1 MRFMGI
7 IGILLF
13 MAIAYAFSKDRKA
26 INWQT
31 VAWGLGL
38 QVLFAIT
45 ILGSIT
51 MSFFTAGLLLLL
63 VTVYLAKTRFVPWC
77 QNHHP
82 LAWARTIPE
91 WLVIA
96 ITVLKMIFIAVVFGY
111 FLGKSYEGAMT
122 LTVNIMWGVVV
133 LIWLLR
139 KYIKAE
145 AFHIT
150 PINSALVLVA
160 LNISLGLSFAIA
172 ENTNGTQGT
181 MAYHLQQLSVSVGN
195 FLSIPSNAGA
205 SFIFGPLAT
214 IQEPW
219 YFLFFVQVLPTIIF
233 FSAFISVL
241 YYLGVVQVLIA
252 EISQFM
258 RWTMKTS
265 GAETLSCAGNIFVGQ
280 TEAPILIK
288 PFIKK
293 MTNSE
298 IHAVMTGGFATIA
311 GGVFAGFVA
320 MGIDAGH
327 LISASVMSAPAG
339 LMLSKIFYPET
350 EHSQTEGD
358 VAMPEIEVSDNIIGA
373 AAQGTSD
380 GLLLA
385 MNVGAMLLAFI
396 ALITVIDMGL
406 GTISEGLSLNVIFG
420 SVFQYVAYLLGV
432 SGEDVKIVGSL
443 LGNKIAINEFVAVG
457 NLAELIKTN
466 AISPRSAVIAT
477 YALCGFANFSSIG
490 IQIGGI
496 TPLAPERKKD
506 IASLGFSAMWAGAFA
521 SWTTAAIAGMF
532 IG

>member
-13 MAIAYAFSKDRKA
+13 IAIAYAFSKDRKA
-26 INWQT
+26 INWRT

-38 QVLFAIT
+38 QILFAIT
-45 ILGSIT
+45 ILGSVT

-63 VTVYLAKTRFVPWC
+63 VTIYLAKIRFVPWC

-82 LAWARTIPE
+82 FAWARTIPE
-91 WLVIA
+91 WVIIA
-96 ITVLKMIFIAVVFGY
+96 ISVLKMVLIAVFGY
-111 FLGKSYEGAMT
+111 FLGKNYENAMT
-122 LTVNIMWGVVV
+122 LTVNIIWGVVV
-133 LIWLLR
+133 LIWIMR
-139 KYIKAE
+139 KYIKTE
-145 AFHIT
+145 SFHSA
-150 PINSALVLVA
+150 PINSALVIVA
-160 LNISLGLSFAIA
+160 LNMSLGLSFAIV
-172 ENTNGTQGT
+172 ENTSGMQGT
-181 MAYHLQQLSVSVGN
+181 MAYHLQQLSFGVSD
-195 FLSIPSNAGA
+195 FLSIPTRAGS
-205 SFIFGPLAT
+205 SFIFGSLAE
-214 IQEPW
+214 IKEPW
-219 YFLFFVQVLPTIIF
+219 YFLFFVQVLPTIMF

-241 YYLGVVQVLIA
+241 YYLGVVQVLIE

-288 PFIKK
+288 PFIQN

-327 LISASVMSAPAG
+327 LISASVMSAPAA

-358 VAMPEIEVSDNIIGA
+358 VAMPKIEVSDNIIGA

-385 MNVGAMLLAFI
+385 LNVGAMLLTFI
-396 ALITVIDMGL
+396 ALIKLIDMGL
-406 GTISEGLSLNVIFG
+406 GAISDTLSLNVIFG
-420 SVFQYVAYLLGV
+420 SVFQYVAYLMGV

-443 LGNKIAINEFVAVG
+443 LGNKIAINEFVAIG

-466 AISPRSAVIAT
+466 AISPRSAAIAT

-521 SWTTAAIAGMF
+521 SWMTAAIAGMF

>member
-7 IGILLF
+7 IGILVF
-13 MAIAYAFSKDRKA
+13 MGIAYLFSKDRKK

-38 QVLFAIT
+38 QVLFAVT
-45 ILGSIT
+45 ILGTIT
-51 MSFFTAGLLLLL
+51 MSFFTAALL
-63 VTVYLAKTRFVPWC
+63 VLLMTVYLTKIRFAPWS
-77 QNHHP
+77 QNHNP
-82 LAWARTIPE
+82 IAWARTMPE
-91 WLVIA
+91 WLIIVIA
-96 ITVLKMIFIAVVFGY
+96 VLKMLVAMIVFGY
-111 FLGKSYEGAMT
+111 FLGRSYEGAMT
-122 LTVNIMWGVVV
+122 LTINIIWGAIV

-139 KYIKAE
+139 KYIKTE
-145 AFHIT
+145 AFHNV
-150 PINSALVLVA
+150 PINSALAIMA
-160 LNISLGLSFAIA
+160 LNMSLGLSFAIA
-172 ENTNGTQGT
+172 ESSNGTQGT
-181 MAYHLQQLSVSVGN
+181 MAFHLQQLSIGVGN

-205 SFIFGPLAT
+205 SFIFGPLAS

-219 YFLFFVQVLPTIIF
+219 YFLFFVQVLPTIVF

-241 YYLGVVQVLIA
+241 YYLGIVQVLIE
-252 EISQFM
+252 EIAQFM

-288 PFIKK
+288 PFIKD

-327 LISASVMSAPAG
+327 LISASVMSAPAA
-339 LMLSKIFYPET
+339 LMLSKMFYPET
-350 EHSQTEGD
+350 ENSQTKGD
-358 VAMPEIEVSDNIIGA
+358 APMPKIEVSDNIIGA

-385 MNVGAMLLAFI
+385 LNVGAMLLAFI
-396 ALITVIDMGL
+396 ALIKVIDMSL
-406 GTISEGLSLNVIFG
+406 GMINDNLSLNVIFG
-420 SVFQYVAYLLGV
+420 SVFQYVAYLIGV
-432 SGEDVKIVGSL
+432 SSQDMKTVGSL
-443 LGNKIAINEFVAVG
+443 LGNKIAINEFVAVA
-457 NLAELIKTN
+457 NLADLIKTN
-466 AISPRSAVIAT
+466 AISPRSAVIST
-477 YALCGFANFSSIG
+477 YALCGFANFGSIG

-496 TPLAPERKKD
+496 TPLAPDRKKD

-521 SWTTAAIAGMF
+521 SWMTAAIAGMF
-532 IG
+532 VG

>member
-7 IGILLF
+7 IGIVLF
-13 MAIAYAFSKDRKA
+13 MALAYAFSKNRKA

-38 QVLFAIT
+38 QILFAIT
-45 ILGSIT
+45 ILGTVT

-63 VTVYLAKTRFVPWC
+63 MTVYLAKTRFVPWC

-82 LAWARTIPE
+82 FTWARTIPE
-91 WLVIA
+91 WAMIVVS
-96 ITVLKMIFIAVVFGY
+96 VLKMLLIAVVLGY
-111 FLGKSYEGAMT
+111 FLGKSYEGIMT
-122 LTVNIMWGVVV
+122 LTVNIIWGIVA

-139 KYIKAE
+139 KCIKIE
-145 AFHIT
+145 AFHIM
-150 PINSALVLVA
+150 PINSALAITA
-160 LNISLGLSFAIA
+160 LNMSLGLSFAIV
-172 ENTNGTQGT
+172 ENTNGMQGT
-181 MAYHLQQLSVSVGN
+181 MAYYLQQLSVGVGD
-195 FLSIPSNAGA
+195 FLSIPTNAGS
-205 SFIFGPLAT
+205 SFIFGPLAD
-214 IQEPW
+214 IKEPW
-219 YFLFFVQVLPTIIF
+219 YFLFFVQVLPTIVF

-241 YYLGVVQVLIA
+241 YYLGIVQVLIE
-252 EISQFM
+252 EIAQFM

-288 PFIKK
+288 PFIQK

-327 LISASVMSAPAG
+327 LISASVMSAPAA
-339 LMLSKIFYPET
+339 LMLSKMFYPET

-358 VAMPEIEVSDNIIGA
+358 VAIPKIEVSDNIIGA

-385 MNVGAMLLAFI
+385 LNVGAMLLAFI
-396 ALITVIDMGL
+396 ALIKVIDMGL
-406 GTISEGLSLNVIFG
+406 GTINDTLSLNVIFG
-420 SVFQYVAYLLGV
+420 SVFQYIAYLIGV
-432 SGEDVKIVGSL
+432 SPQDIKIVGSL

-457 NLAELIKTN
+457 NLSELIKTN
-466 AISPRSAVIAT
+466 AISPRSEVIAT

>member
-31 VAWGLGL
+31 IAWGLCL

-45 ILGSIT
+45 ILGSVA
-51 MSFFTAGLLLLL
+51 MSFFSAGLLLLL
-63 VTVYLAKTRFVPWC
+63 MTVYLAKTRFAPWC
-77 QNHHP
+77 QTDHP
-82 LAWARTIPE
+82 FMWVRTMPE
-91 WLVIA
+91 WAIIVIS
-96 ITVLKMIFIAVVFGY
+96 ILKMVLIAVVLGY
-111 FLGKSYEGAMT
+111 FLGKSYEGIMT
-122 LTVNIMWGVVV
+122 LTINIIWGVAI
-133 LIWLLR
+133 LIWLMR
-139 KYIKAE
+139 KYIKTV
-145 AFHIT
+145 AFHT
-150 PINSALVLVA
+150 VPINSALVIVA
-160 LNISLGLSFAIA
+160 LNISLGLSFAIV
-172 ENTNGTQGT
+172 ENTNGMQGT
-181 MAYHLQQLSVSVGN
+181 MAYHLQQLSLGVSD
-195 FLSIPSNAGA
+195 FLSIPTRAGS
-205 SFIFGPLAT
+205 SFIFGPLAD
-214 IQEPW
+214 IKEPW
-219 YFLFFVQVLPTIIF
+219 YFLFFVQVLPTIMF

-241 YYLGVVQVLIA
+241 YYLGVVQVLIE

-258 RWTMKTS
+258 CWTMKTS

-327 LISASVMSAPAG
+327 LISASVMSAPAA
-339 LMLSKIFYPET
+339 LMLSKMFYPET
-350 EHSQTEGD
+350 EHSQTAGD
-358 VAMPEIEVSDNIIGA
+358 VAMPKIEVADNIIGA

-385 MNVGAMLLAFI
+385 MNVGAMLLTFI
-396 ALITVIDMGL
+396 ALIKVIDMGL
-406 GTISEGLSLNVIFG
+406 GAISDTLSLNIIFG
-420 SVFQYVAYLLGV
+420 SVFQYVAYLIGV

-443 LGNKIAINEFVAVG
+443 LGNKITINEFVAVG
-457 NLAELIKTN
+457 NLAELMKTN

-521 SWTTAAIAGMF
+521 SWMTAAIAGMF